1 MSSAHLIY
9 IPLILLAGFIGG
21 VALGQYIGKQGSL
34 EADNRL
40 KQRERVAQLRES
52 LSGAQGAGKEEQ
64 DNE

>member
-21 VALGQYIGKQGSL
+21 VALGQYIRKQGVI

-40 KQRERVAQLRES
+40 QQRDRVAQLRES
-52 LSGAQGAGKEEQ
+52 LSGTQEPGRKER

>member
-1 MSSAHLIY
+1 